1 MGARMKCH
9 EREVA
14 APITSTPSSVLI
26 RRDSQDGAWGNRMT
40 ARKKK
45 GYCNIKNKSGKVGNG
60 TPWWKITW
68 SYIDQRVR
76 ATAYESR
83 AALHI
88 HQDRAAGWWMR
99 LSRRLT
105 STTMRSWWMWRD
117 RKSTRLNSSHQI
129 ISYAVFCLKK
139 KKQGYKPKTAHI

>member
-14 APITSTPSSVLI
+14 APIMSTPSSVLI
-26 RRDSQDGAWGNRMT
+26 RRDSQDEAWGNRMT

-45 GYCNIKNKSGKVGNG
+45 GYCSIKNKSGKVGNG

-105 STTMRSWWMWRD
+105 STTMRSCCHARAE
-117 RKSTRLNSSHQI
+117 RSQSVTGPI
-129 ISYAVFCLKK
+129 
-139 KKQGYKPKTAHI
+139 QGGWYSVTTT